1 MPLPSRLVECVPN
14 FSEGRRPEVLEKI
27 VAAIASVPR
36 VKVLDES
43 MDMDHNRSVVTFVG
57 EPEACVDAMF
67 RGMQTAADLID
78 MAQHQGAHPR
88 IGATD
93 VVPFVPLI
101 GITMD
106 ECVILARKLGE
117 MAGRQLGI
125 PIYLYAEA
133 AARPERRILADV
145 RKGEYEGLREELGK
159 VPEREPD
166 FGPNVFNAKAG
177 ATAVGARKPLIAYN
191 IYLKTTDVKVAKSIA
206 KAVRE
211 KDGGLKKVQA
221 LGLWIPERSMA
232 QVSMNLLDYHVTG
245 FKAVFNEVT
254 RLAEKAGVKVAESE
268 LIGLVPRD
276 AFAEVSPEQL
286 LLAGFTKNQI
296 IENRLED

>member
-27 VAAIASVPR
+27 VAAIASVPGI
-36 VKVLDES
+36 KVLDES

-57 EPEACVDAMF
+57 EPDATVDAMF

-78 MAQHQGAHPR
+78 MAQHKGAHPR

-101 GITMD
+101 GITME

-117 MAGRQLGI
+117 MAGRMLGI

-133 AARPERRILADV
+133 AARPERRILSDV
-145 RKGEYEGLREELGK
+145 RKGEYEGLRDEIGK
-159 VPEREPD
+159 VPAREPD
-166 FGPNVFNAKAG
+166 FGPNAFNAKSG

-191 IYLKTTDVKVAKSIA
+191 IYLKTTDVKVAKGIA

-211 KDGGLKKVQA
+211 KDGGLPKVQA

-232 QVSMNLLDYHVTG
+232 QVSMNLLDYRTTG
-245 FKAVFNEVT
+245 FKGVFNEVT

>member
-27 VAAIASVPR
+27 VAAIASVPGI
-36 VKVLDES
+36 KVLDES

-117 MAGRQLGI
+117 MAGRMLGI

-159 VPEREPD
+159 KPEREPD
-166 FGPNVFNAKAG
+166 FGPNAFNAKAG

>member
-1 MPLPSRLVECVPN
+1 MSLPDRIVECVPN
-14 FSEGRRPEVLEKI
+14 FSEGRKPEVVEKI
-27 VAAIASVPR
+27 VASIASVPR

-57 EPEACVDAMF
+57 EPEACVEGMF

-78 MAQHQGAHPR
+78 MTVHKGAHPR

-93 VVPFVPLI
+93 VVPFVPLR
-101 GITMD
+101 GVTME

-117 MAGRQLGI
+117 MAGRVLGI

-133 AARPERRILADV
+133 ASKPTRKILADV
-145 RKGEYEGLREELGK
+145 RKGEYEGLCEEIGK
-159 VPEREPD
+159 NPERDPD
-166 FGPNVFNAKAG
+166 FGPKAINRKAG

-191 IYLKTTDVKVAKSIA
+191 IYLQTTDVKVAKTIA

-211 KDGGLKKVQA
+211 RDGGLPKVQA
-221 LGLWIPERSMA
+221 LGLWIPERSLA
-232 QVSMNLLDYHVTG
+232 QVSMNLLDYRTTG
-245 FKAVFNEVT
+245 FKAVFEAVT

>member
-1 MPLPSRLVECVPN
+1 MPIPTRLVECVPN

-117 MAGRQLGI
+117 MAGRMLGI

-159 VPEREPD
+159 KPEREPD
-166 FGPNVFNAKAG
+166 FGPNAFNAKAG

-221 LGLWIPERSMA
+221 LGLWIPERAMA

>member
-117 MAGRQLGI
+117 MAGRMLGI

-159 VPEREPD
+159 KPEREPD
-166 FGPNVFNAKAG
+166 FGPNAFNAKAG

-206 KAVRE
+206 KAIRE

-221 LGLWIPERSMA
+221 LGLWIPERAMA

-245 FKAVFNEVT
+245 FKTVFNEVT

>member
-1 MPLPSRLVECVPN
+1 MLPERLVECVPN
-14 FSEGRRPEVLEKI
+14 FSEGRRPEVVERI

-36 VKVLDES
+36 VRVLDES

-57 EPEACVDAMF
+57 EPDAAADAMF
-67 RGMQTAADLID
+67 RGMQTAADQID
-78 MAQHQGAHPR
+78 MTQHKGAHPR

-93 VVPFVPLI
+93 VVPFVPLR
-101 GITMD
+101 GVTME
-106 ECVILARKLGE
+106 ECVILARRFGE
-117 MAGRQLGI
+117 TAGRMLGI

-145 RKGEYEGLREELGK
+145 RKGEYEGLRDELGRK
-159 VPEREPD
+159 PEREPD
-166 FGPNVFNAKAG
+166 FGPNTFNAKAG

-191 IYLKTTDVKVAKSIA
+191 IYLKTTDVTVAKKIA
-206 KAVRE
+206 RAIRE
-211 KDGGLKKVQA
+211 SSGGLPKVQA
-221 LGLWIPERSMA
+221 LGLWIPERNMA
-232 QVSMNLLDYHVTG
+232 QVSMNLLDYQTTG
-245 FKAVFNEVT
+245 FREVFKEVGKRAKKAAVE
-254 RLAEKAGVKVAESE
+254 VAESE

-286 LLAGFTKNQI
+286 LLAGFSKNQI

>member
-1 MPLPSRLVECVPN
+1 MAIPNRLVECVPN
-14 FSEGRRPEVLEKI
+14 FSEGRRPEVVEKI

-36 VKVLDES
+36 IKVLDES

-57 EPEACVDAMF
+57 EPDATVDAMF

-78 MAQHQGAHPR
+78 MAAHHGAHPR
-88 IGATD
+88 LGATD

-101 GITMD
+101 GVTME
-106 ECVILARKLGE
+106 ECVILARRLGE
-117 MAGRQLGI
+117 MAGRVLGI

-133 AARPERRILADV
+133 ASRPERRILSDV
-145 RKGEYEGLREELGK
+145 RKGEYEGLKEDLGK
-159 VPEREPD
+159 KPERTPD
-166 FGPNVFNAKAG
+166 FGPDAFNARSG

-191 IYLKTTDVKVAKSIA
+191 IYLKTTDVKVAKGIA

-211 KDGGLKKVQA
+211 RDGGLPKVQA

-232 QVSMNLLDYHVTG
+232 QVSMNLLDYRTTG
-245 FKAVFNEVT
+245 FKTVFNEVT
-254 RLAEKAGVKVAESE
+254 SRAEQAGVKVAESE

>member
-1 MPLPSRLVECVPN
+1 MAIPNQLVECVPN
-14 FSEGRRPEVLEKI
+14 FSEGRRPEVVEKI
-27 VAAIASVPR
+27 VAAIASVPGI
-36 VKVLDES
+36 KVLDES

-57 EPEACVDAMF
+57 GPDATVDAMF

-78 MAQHQGAHPR
+78 MTQHHGAHPR

-101 GITMD
+101 GVTME
-106 ECVILARKLGE
+106 ECVILARRLGE

-125 PIYLYAEA
+125 PIFLYAEA
-133 AARPERRILADV
+133 AARPERRILSEV
-145 RKGEYEGLREELGK
+145 RKGEYEGLKEDLGK
-159 VPEREPD
+159 KPERTPD
-166 FGPNVFNAKAG
+166 FGPDAFNAKAG

-191 IYLKTTDVKVAKSIA
+191 IYLKTTDVKVAKGIA

-211 KDGGLKKVQA
+211 RDGGLPGVQA

-232 QVSMNLLDYHVTG
+232 QVSMNLLDYRTTG
-245 FKAVFNEVT
+245 FKTVFNEVT
-254 RLAEKAGVKVAESE
+254 SRAEKAGVKVAESE